1 MLQSILRI
9 IVFPEKR
16 KASLELMD
24 SLIGPMNIIPGCIHY
39 RMYQDLENENRLA
52 IEQKWE
58 SEAAL
63 HRFIRSNI
71 YLKILEL
78 IELSSQPPEILFN
91 TISNIGGIEVVEA
104 LRCEK
109 PFSAIRRGQGPI

>member
-1 MLQSILRI
+1 MIQSIIRI
-9 IVFPEKR
+9 TVFPEKR
-16 KASLELMD
+16 KAGLELLD
-24 SLIGPMNIIPGCIHY
+24 SLIGPMHVIPGCIHY
-39 RMYQDLENENRLA
+39 RMYQDLENENRLV
-52 IEQKWE
+52 IEQDWE
-58 SEAAL
+58 SEAIL
-63 HRFIRSNI
+63 HRFIRSNA

-109 PFSAIRRGQGPI
+109 TL